1 MAENVIHLPTPDYRV
16 FEQIED
22 HIESARAELG
32 NAGFSSLVGMTGLA
46 LESLAVVADH
56 VDQARRL
63 LEQEHQ
69 R

>member
-1 MAENVIHLPTPDYRV
+1 MAENVIHLPTSDYRD

-32 NAGFSSLVGMTGLA
+32 NAGFAALVSLTDLSI
-46 LESLAVVADH
+46 ESLDVVSQH
-56 VDQARRL
+56 VSAAREL
-63 LEQEHQ
+63 LKRH

>member
-32 NAGFSSLVGMTGLA
+32 NAGFAALVSLTDLSI
-46 LESLAVVADH
+46 ESLDVVSQH
-56 VDQARRL
+56 VNAAREL
-63 LEQEHQ
+63 LKRH